1 MQTVRRVTPQT
12 PSSPIEK
19 LLHSVMPTSRPP
31 LTRSRRYAA
40 LAIAL
45 AADALQIAF
54 FPLFGLGAIEGFDAI
69 GDVAV
74 AFVLTRLLG
83 WHMSFLPGFLL
94 ELMPL
99 VDLAPTW
106 TLAVLIATRGR
117 ADEPKRGDLIDPSR
131 V

>member
-1 MQTVRRVTPQT
+1 
-12 PSSPIEK
+12 
-19 LLHSVMPTSRPP
+19 MPTSRPP